1 MNNLSFFI
9 VIFALLSILPAGIVF
24 VALLG
29 KIMDI
34 TRRIDAI
41 RLDEERF
48 AKMKIAIEDVEG
60 QAVKN
65 AHSLEAIKES
75 FVSLNNKIISRTRRD
90 TNRKE
95 REIEEEEEPIE
106 QPVLQFP
113 SMPGGDGK
121 RETKT
126 RTILRPKQF

>member
-95 REIEEEEEPIE
+95 REIEEEEEKIE
-106 QPVLQFP
+106 QPV
-113 SMPGGDGK
+113 
-121 RETKT
+121 
-126 RTILRPKQF
+126 